1 MKNINEYV
9 YNGERISSIDEY
21 LISKTKRLNAHNY
34 YNYLIDMLNSL
45 SNKKHF
51 IKRLETTLE
60 KIGNC
65 ELFDLVTT
73 GIMNAIETNKYELV
87 LGDLDSINDF
97 TRNYIMI
104 DIGKNIPY
112 ISFDIYTP
120 DNSKANVIHVETKY
134 TDFNIFHVYIV
145 SGMKADDFI
154 EQYTEGDCGE
164 YGEEWDIDKDKPN
177 PSFLKDLE
185 HYINEI

>member
-21 LISKTKRLNAHNY
+21 LISKTKKLNVPNY
-34 YNYLIDMLNSL
+34 CNLIDMLNSL
-45 SNKKHF
+45 SSKKHF
-51 IKRLETTLE
+51 IKRLETALE

-65 ELFDLVTT
+65 ELFDLMTK

-104 DIGKNIPY
+104 DVGKNIPY

-134 TDFNIFHVYIV
+134 TNFNIFHVYIV

-154 EQYTEGDCGE
+154 EKYVEGDCGE

-177 PSFLKDLE
+177 PSFLKELE
-185 HYINEI
+185 YYINKI